1 MLESL
6 LMVETMKINLRE
18 LILIKDRRI
27 MCNWCKVLYEQNGR
41 NLYDQCK
48 IQGGK
53 CLVRKKLEGN
63 KNGDK

>member
-1 MLESL
+1 
-6 LMVETMKINLRE
+6 
-18 LILIKDRRI
+18 